1 MASLS
6 QRACGRQVCWTNIV
20 NLQFGNCPRTHSAW
34 PFVAFEEKWHVFR
47 GFPYGNWV
55 VKYMAVSTKLLRMN
69 ILRRHHFAFTKIGRQ
84 LHAFLFSPKAFFRR
98 NVTFSDGFVQNILM
112 WNVCFKLCIDIIS
125 KEMPLSIFFRAP
137 DFESKAVSH
146 ISGSEKLMSHKIW
159 WGSFSQFEK
168 TVHKD
173 VRSSKIRK
181 CIDEDFRS
189 YYTILDS
196 SSS

>member
-6 QRACGRQVCWTNIV
+6 QRACGRQVCRTNIV

-112 WNVCFKLCIDIIS
+112 WNVWRKTMFQIVYRHNIKRNAFKYF
-125 KEMPLSIFFRAP
+125 LSGTWFR
-137 DFESKAVSH
+137 EQS
-146 ISGSEKLMSHKIW
+146 SEPYIWLRKIN
-159 WGSFSQFEK
+159 
-168 TVHKD
+168 VP
-173 VRSSKIRK
+173 
-181 CIDEDFRS
+181 
-189 YYTILDS
+189 
-196 SSS
+196 